1 MHPHEVDILLKTI
14 FQYEQVIAGNKE
26 ESKSLDSSS
35 SQINPSTVQHL
46 ISLYNKAIEYYSVM
60 NDSRLEEFLNKLKNL
75 LTDDKMQKILEA

>member
-75 LTDDKMQKILEA
+75 LTDDKM